1 LIGFDTNL
9 LVSAHIPHAQ
19 HHPESSRLL
28 QGMVDSGIPFAIFW
42 PTLYGYLRITTHPRI
57 FTPALSTGK
66 ALADIAALVVLPGV
80 QVLGETPRHPEF
92 LQRVLKESGATGN
105 LVHDAH
111 LVALALEHGVDEILT
126 FDGDFARFPQV
137 RSRHPFRP

>member
-1 LIGFDTNL
+1 MI
-9 LVSAHIPHAQ
+9 
-19 HHPESSRLL
+19 
-28 QGMVDSGIPFAIFW
+28 DSGDPFAIFW

-57 FTPALSTGK
+57 FKPALSTEKG
-66 ALADIAALVVLPGV
+66 LADVAALVALPGARM
-80 QVLGETPRHPEF
+80 LGETERHPEF

-105 LVHDAH
+105 LVHNAH

-137 RSRHPFRP
+137 KSRNPFRPAR